1 MRAVAAPAV
10 VFVAVGGPFLHV
22 IGLFYPQMY
31 VKIRYKYVFHREKVR
46 NPRSGHPSAG
56 AVRHV
61 ETPFMASH
69 PLGAI
74 PPPRHSSPAWAM
86 RDVGDAMNRV
96 STQRASSPAPAFFP
110 RVGHAGRGR
119 RDKSRLYA
127 ADTPAAA
134 GVVTRWWWHFFNTE
148 NAIFSSARS
157 FARKY
162 AKIRK
167 T

>member
-110 RVGHAGRGR
+110 CVGHAGRER

-127 ADTPAAA
+127 GGHPRR
-134 GVVTRWWWHFFNTE
+134 RWCRHSVAVAFFNTE

>member
-1 MRAVAAPAV
+1 MGETCVPSQSTPAV
-10 VFVAVGGPFLHV
+10 PAAVGGPFLHV

-86 RDVGDAMNRV
+86 RDVGDAMNRT
-96 STQRASSPAPAFFP
+96 STQRTPPPPLVSSLGGGGIFLTRRMRYFRAHAPLLANTRKSERLDIQMYASDSL
-110 RVGHAGRGR
+110 
-119 RDKSRLYA
+119 S
-127 ADTPAAA
+127 
-134 GVVTRWWWHFFNTE
+134 
-148 NAIFSSARS
+148 
-157 FARKY
+157 
-162 AKIRK
+162 
-167 T
+167 